1 MVVFSRF
8 YTTNPR
14 PPVIRTNIWGVSS
27 IFVNTNHPRCLLLR
41 TTPPLFYCTNVTPH
55 TTSQV
60 QDFVFMLGFFIG
72 CVAMAQQVNALKRLS
87 FMYRIGIEREN
98 NHLKSELKLFIGHD
112 EEQAAQR
119 IKTPQSAIIQNL
131 LKLQAMVR
139 QNGDSFQIVN
149 KVILDVTASMNT
161 SMQRPLMKEQL
172 SEGYYDVDEK
182 AYLLRITESF
192 RAIREDE
199 GPAKHSLRNLN
210 ILDEDNNPLSP
221 AGALNYA
228 TGGGVGGGK
237 GGATRVDEH
246 GREIRGV
253 AGRKRGG
260 SAGSSGGSWGSDEGG
275 GAGGGGGAVRHSSL
289 KPAWT
294 AELGDDGPHACDME
308 GFGDWNFDILQL
320 HERTGGL
327 SLQMVASR
335 AVLSLDLLPELRLR
349 QSTFYRFIEAVAS
362 GYERH
367 NPYHNASHAADV
379 VNSLYHLLV
388 VCDMRGLR
396 HCSSSNGQSSSTPR
410 PSSAG
415 RLPSGRSMG
424 TGAGSRGSRDSQGSR
439 EGSRHRRGA
448 SSPPSLM
455 SKGVNGTPMTGDRPR
470 SNSSGGG
477 LLRGVDGVSGADG
490 SLSLSITSSGDS
502 VSRARFAARL
512 TSATAHKSI
521 KRGRGSSARSTKS
534 GGEGG
539 VRSARSSV
547 GSGGTCERAF
557 EFPEDGATLSKL
569 QVRHRDIET

>member
-1 MVVFSRF
+1 
-8 YTTNPR
+8 
-14 PPVIRTNIWGVSS
+14 
-27 IFVNTNHPRCLLLR
+27 
-41 TTPPLFYCTNVTPH
+41 
-55 TTSQV
+55 
-60 QDFVFMLGFFIG
+60 MLGFFIG

-112 EEQAAQR
+112 EEQAARR
-119 IKTPQSAIIQNL
+119 IKTPQNRVIQNL

-139 QNGDSFQIVN
+139 HNGDSFDIVN
-149 KVILDVTASMNT
+149 KVLLDVTASMNT

-192 RAIREDE
+192 RTIREDE

-210 ILDEDNNPLSP
+210 ILDEENNPLSP
-221 AGALNYA
+221 AGALVYA

-237 GGATRVDEH
+237 GGAARVDEH

-253 AGRKRGG
+253 AGRKRVG
-260 SAGSSGGSWGSDEGG
+260 SVGSSGGSWGSDEGG
-275 GAGGGGGAVRHSSL
+275 GAGGGEGAVRHPSL

-396 HCSSSNGQSSSTPR
+396 HCSSSNGLSSSTPL
-410 PSSAG
+410 PSSRGVGGSVGSNNAAG
-415 RLPSGRSMG
+415 PRRLPSGRSMG
-424 TGAGSRGSRDSQGSR
+424 TGAGSRGSRGSQGSR
-439 EGSRHRRGA
+439 EGSGHRRGA
-448 SSPPSLM
+448 SSPPALM
-455 SKGVNGTPMTGDRPR
+455 SKGLNGTPMTGDRPR
-470 SNSSGGG
+470 SNSSGGVCVD
-477 LLRGVDGVSGADG
+477 GVDGMSGVDG
-490 SLSLSITSSGDS
+490 SLSLSNTSSGDS
-502 VSRARFAARL
+502 VSRARFAARP

-539 VRSARSSV
+539 ARSARSSV
-547 GSGGTCERAF
+547 GSGGTCERVF

-569 QVRHRDIET
+569 QVGHKRHIRSTQYRGGGCSQFITRGLFMLKMVIFTMLIMLEYELTSLHLNPGTCDSLSR